1 MTSSSAES
9 AEQIAPAEA
18 QPPAAEAR
26 SNPVRKIALIILVL
40 LVVLFIYSVLSDRFT
55 PYTSHARVDT
65 FLVQIAPEVAG
76 DVIAV
81 GAKENAHVRKGQ
93 MLFRIDPEPYR
104 IAVQSAEANLAA
116 ALQDAQVSEAD
127 VVASKALLNKQ
138 RVDLDA
144 SHKLGKIVTDLVAE
158 HALPKTNGIRAEA
171 DIAETRADVA
181 KAEADV
187 RRAEANLGSPGAS
200 NAKVRQAIAALD
212 QAQLDLERTNVVAA
226 ADGVVTN
233 LRLAPGQYVANGQPL
248 LSFLQ
253 DGPRWISANLREN
266 QLGNVAS
273 GQQVL
278 VALDVDPGRLFKG
291 RVHSIG
297 WGIKQGD
304 EAPTGQLA
312 DVPPDQGWL
321 RQPQRFPVRV
331 QLLEDSG
338 RTGVGAGRSGAQAN
352 VIIFTSDRSLLN
364 PIGRLWIWA
373 ITMLSYLQ

>member
-1 MTSSSAES
+1 
-9 AEQIAPAEA
+9 
-18 QPPAAEAR
+18 
-26 SNPVRKIALIILVL
+26 
-40 LVVLFIYSVLSDRFT
+40 
-55 PYTSHARVDT
+55 
-65 FLVQIAPEVAG
+65 
-76 DVIAV
+76 
-81 GAKENAHVRKGQ
+81 
-93 MLFRIDPEPYR
+93 
-104 IAVQSAEANLAA
+104 
-116 ALQDAQVSEAD
+116 
-127 VVASKALLNKQ
+127 
-138 RVDLDA
+138 
-144 SHKLGKIVTDLVAE
+144 
-158 HALPKTNGIRAEA
+158 
-171 DIAETRADVA
+171 
-181 KAEADV
+181 
-187 RRAEANLGSPGAS
+187 
-200 NAKVRQAIAALD
+200 
-212 QAQLDLERTNVVAA
+212 
-226 ADGVVTN
+226 
-233 LRLAPGQYVANGQPL
+233 L

>member
-1 MTSSSAES
+1 
-9 AEQIAPAEA
+9 
-18 QPPAAEAR
+18 
-26 SNPVRKIALIILVL
+26 
-40 LVVLFIYSVLSDRFT
+40 
-55 PYTSHARVDT
+55 
-65 FLVQIAPEVAG
+65 EVAG

-81 GAKENAHVRKGQ
+81 GAKENTHVRKGQ

-104 IAVQSAEANLAA
+104 IAVQSAEGNLAA

-171 DIAETRADVA
+171 DIAETQADVA

-212 QAQLDLERTNVVAA
+212 QARLDLQRTTVVATG
-226 ADGVVTN
+226 DGVVTN
-233 LRLAPGQYVANGQPL
+233 LRLAPGQYVTTGQPL
-248 LSFLQ
+248 LSFLA

-266 QLGNVAS
+266 QLGNVAP
-273 GQQVL
+273 GEEVL
-278 VALDVDPGRLFKG
+278 VALDVDPGKLFKG

-321 RQPQRFPVRV
+321 REPQRFPVRV
-331 QLLEDSG
+331 QLLVDSD
-338 RTGVGAGRSGAQAN
+338 RTAPGAGRSGAQAN
-352 VIIFTSDRSLLN
+352 VIVFTSRHSLLN
-364 PIGRLWIWA
+364 PIGRVWIWT

>member
-81 GAKENAHVRKGQ
+81 GAKENTHVRKGQ

-104 IAVQSAEANLAA
+104 IAVQSAEGNLAA

-171 DIAETRADVA
+171 DIAETQADVA

-187 RRAEANLGSPGAS
+187 RRAEANLGSPGTS

-212 QAQLDLERTNVVAA
+212 QARLDLQRTTVVATG
-226 ADGVVTN
+226 DGVVTN
-233 LRLAPGQYVANGQPL
+233 LRLAPGQYVTTGQPL
-248 LSFLQ
+248 LSFLA

-266 QLGNVAS
+266 QLGNVAP
-273 GQQVL
+273 GEEVL
-278 VALDVDPGRLFKG
+278 VALDVDPGKLFKG

-321 RQPQRFPVRV
+321 REPQRFPVRV
-331 QLLEDSG
+331 QLLVDSD
-338 RTGVGAGRSGAQAN
+338 RTAPGDGRSGAQAN
-352 VIIFTSDRSLLN
+352 VIVFTSRHSLLN
-364 PIGRLWIWA
+364 PIGRVWIWA